1 MDSKVYEVTIKNKD
15 GELIQVEFPM
25 DEGLYKA
32 IKTLSPKK
40 QIKYFTDEYHDFHRQ
55 RAAKRRHGE
64 VSIDDENPDSETA
77 YQVPDPALNPAEYCL
92 KKEQDELLRT
102 AISHLNSRQR
112 KIITSIFFEG
122 KTQIELAEE
131 LGMTDT
137 AMSHYVEY
145 ALAKLRKE
153 LEGKI

>member
-25 DEGLYKA
+25 DDGLYKA

-40 QIKYFTDEYHDFHRQ
+40 QIKYFTKEYKDYKREKNRQ
-55 RAAKRRHGE
+55 ERHGSY
-64 VSIDDENPDSETA
+64 SIDDEDPDFGYVHQIADDSLT
-77 YQVPDPALNPAEYCL
+77 PAEYCL
-92 KKEQDELLRT
+92 KKEQEKLLKT
-102 AISHLNSRQR
+102 AISHLNKQQR
-112 KIITSIFFEG
+112 KVIKDIFYEG
-122 KTQIELAEE
+122 KTQAELAIK
-131 LGMTDT
+131 LGKTEQ
-137 AMSHYVEY
+137 AMSMYVDY